1 METNFRNKLKTKI
14 DNFVHKVYFLTRS
27 FPKEELYGVT
37 SQIRRSSLSIALN
50 YVEGYARK
58 KKLVLINF
66 LEISYGS
73 LKETQYLLDFCF
85 TEGYIKEGDLKELS
99 FLADELGAMI
109 WGVIEGIRNK

>member
-1 METNFRNKLKTKI
+1 MEENFHNKLKTKI

-58 KKLVLINF
+58 RKLVLVNF

-73 LKETQYLLDFCF
+73 LKETQYLLDFSF
-85 TEGYIKEGDLKELS
+85 KEGYIKEDDYKEIVD
-99 FLADELGAMI
+99 LADELGAMI
-109 WGVIEGIRNK
+109 WRTIESVSNK